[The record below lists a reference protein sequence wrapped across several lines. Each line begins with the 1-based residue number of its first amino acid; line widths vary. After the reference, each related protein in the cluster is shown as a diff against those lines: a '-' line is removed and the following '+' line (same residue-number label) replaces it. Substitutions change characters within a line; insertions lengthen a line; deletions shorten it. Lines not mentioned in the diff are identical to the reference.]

1 MSVLEIKNLK
11 KSFDGEMVLK
21 DVSFSLE
28 KGECLAILGNSGS
41 GKSTCLRCINLL
53 ERPDEGEILFEGQN
67 ILARNVDENRVRS
80 RINMVFQSFN
90 LFANM
95 SVLANCMIAQR
106 KVLHRGKEEAKRIA
120 LENLAK
126 VGLAEKA
133 DAFPST
139 LSGGQKQRVAIARSL
154 CMNPEILLFDEPTSA
169 LDPMM
174 VMEVCNVM
182 MKLREEGVTMV
193 LVTHQIE
200 FARKIASKTLFLH
213 EGKVDSF
220 GPTKEVFQKPS
231 KAFASFL
238 AMEASLN

>member
-1 MSVLEIKNLK
+1 
-11 KSFDGEMVLK
+11 
-21 DVSFSLE
+21 
-28 KGECLAILGNSGS
+28 
-41 GKSTCLRCINLL
+41 
-53 ERPDEGEILFEGQN
+53 
-67 ILARNVDENRVRS
+67 
-80 RINMVFQSFN
+80 
-90 LFANM
+90 
-95 SVLANCMIAQR
+95 
-106 KVLHRGKEEAKRIA
+106 
-120 LENLAK
+120 
-126 VGLAEKA
+126 
-133 DAFPST
+133 
-139 LSGGQKQRVAIARSL
+139 
-154 CMNPEILLFDEPTSA
+154 
-169 LDPMM
+169 MM

>member
-1 MSVLEIKNLK
+1 MSILEIKNLK

-95 SVLANCMIAQR
+95 SVLTNCMIAQR
-106 KVLHRGKEEAKRIA
+106 KVLHRNKEEAKRIA

>member
-231 KAFASFL
+231 KVFASFL